1 MASLIRR
8 KNKSVWVAQIKFQG
22 KTIQRSTGIP
32 IAADADHS
40 ERARREEALLW
51 AEEWERSVKS
61 QGSPSVAVA
70 RFAGALGVPITFES
84 AARSAPE
91 VPLVRVWMDTY
102 AEFKAPFLSRA
113 TAYSN
118 MRAFQLF
125 EQFVRAG
132 GVTDAYGN
140 RILWDALRLSDVK
153 LPHARAFARAQLRR
167 VEAKTVERY
176 LGSLSGCFREAY
188 DRELIARNPFHAAAS
203 VLRGEERS
211 AQRLAFTREEIAV
224 LLSRLPDWWQ
234 RMVRCS
240 IFLGGLRLGDC
251 ATLRWDMFDF
261 SSGVFTRRQQ
271 KTGGLVQLP
280 IVPELAEVLLAV
292 KPRHR
297 VWVNPIAFGHVRMGV
312 GPDGEEVVESTSKLS
327 SEFSAWVRCLFPEL
341 EEAASKV
348 ALVGDRRAQLRKGF
362 HSIREFVVTELN
374 NAAVPEVISM
384 KITGHKSPAV
394 HRSYN
399 RSGVEVLREAMRV
412 LSGR

>member
-1 MASLIRR
+1 MASLIKR

-70 RFAGALGVPITFES
+70 RFAGALGVPIAFES
-84 AARSAPE
+84 AASSAPE

-102 AEFKAPFLSRA
+102 SALKAPFLARA

-118 MRAFQLF
+118 GRAFQLF

-132 GVTDAYGN
+132 GVTDAFGN
-140 RILWDALRLSDVK
+140 RMLWDALRLSDVK

-188 DRELIARNPFHAAAS
+188 DRELIARNPFHTAAS

-211 AQRLAFTREEIAV
+211 AQRLAFTREEVGV
-224 LLSRLPDWWQ
+224 LLDRLPDWWQ

-240 IFLGGLRLGDC
+240 VFLGGLRLSDC

-261 SSGVFTRRQQ
+261 ERNVFSRRQQ

-280 IVPELAEVLLAV
+280 VVPELAEALLSI

-297 VWVNPIAFGHVRMGV
+297 VWVNPVAYGMLRMERRPG
-312 GPDGEEVVESTSKLS
+312 GEEVVVSACRLS
-327 SEFSAWVRCLFPEL
+327 LDFSGWVRCLFPDL
-341 EEAASKV
+341 EEEARKV
-348 ALVGDRRAQLRKGF
+348 VRVGDRRVQLRKGF
-362 HSIREFVVTELN
+362 HSIREFVVTALN
-374 NAAVPEVISM
+374 DAAVPEIISM
-384 KITGHKSPAV
+384 KITGHRSPAV
-394 HRSYN
+394 HRGYN
-399 RSGVEVLREAMRV
+399 RSGPEVLREAMRA